1 MKRPLENV
9 IREGADVDISSA
21 YGNSMLDKG
30 LPYGRPHTYHQILM
44 IQHQL
49 GKFFKKQGN
58 NLSDYF
64 KIIVSGKLSFNQD
77 IILSRI
83 DQPNI
88 KFDLLNPDYNITR
101 GQTCILRQEIVN
113 GTITVNFMS

>member
-1 MKRPLENV
+1 M
-9 IREGADVDISSA
+9 VD
-21 YGNSMLDKG
+21 
-30 LPYGRPHTYHQILM
+30 HTYQNPNDTTPIT
-44 IQHQL
+44 L
-49 GKFFKKQGN
+49 GKFFKKGN

-88 KFDLLNPDYNITR
+88 KFDLLNPDQYYKR
-101 GQTCILRQEIVN
+101 PDLY
-113 GTITVNFMS
+113 S

>member
-1 MKRPLENV
+1 LENV

-30 LPYGRPHTYHQILM
+30 LPYGRPHLPPKSNDTTPIT
-44 IQHQL
+44 L

-101 GQTCILRQEIVN
+101 PDLY
-113 GTITVNFMS
+113 S

>member
-1 MKRPLENV
+1 VLTL
-9 IREGADVDISSA
+9 ISA
-21 YGNSMLDKG
+21 VLGNSMLDKG
-30 LPYGRPHTYHQILM
+30 LPYGRPHTYQNPNDTTPIT
-44 IQHQL
+44 L

-88 KFDLLNPDYNITR
+88 KFDLLNPDYNTR

-113 GTITVNFMS
+113 GTITRELYELIQK